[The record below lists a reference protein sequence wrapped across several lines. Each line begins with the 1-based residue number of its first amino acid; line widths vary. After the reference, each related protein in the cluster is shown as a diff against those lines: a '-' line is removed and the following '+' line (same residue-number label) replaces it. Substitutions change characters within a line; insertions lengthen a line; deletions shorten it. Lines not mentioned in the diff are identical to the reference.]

1 MYFGNC
7 KTKKRFI
14 GSLGVKKDNAYLP
27 IEDYGIIGNMKTIAL
42 VSLAGTIDFMCFPY
56 FDSPSIFAGLLDK
69 NEGGSFSVS
78 PQFESFKTKQ
88 LYIPGTAV
96 LLTRFFSDDGIS
108 EITDFMPVK
117 GFAENSICAI
127 VRKIKTVRG
136 KVNYKVECS
145 PRFNYGKTEHTI
157 EKFGKQEL
165 RFTAINDGDA
175 MVRLIADFP
184 LKFGGKDGYADFT
197 LNEGEERWI
206 VLESIKKGETDN
218 LKDIGFYKD
227 NTYQE
232 TVSFWRNWVG
242 QSTYKGR
249 WPDLVS
255 RSAIT
260 LKLLTSAAHGSM
272 VAAPTFSLPEAI
284 GKDRNWDYRFTWI
297 RDAAFTMYAFL
308 RLGFTEE
315 ATMFLR
321 WIHERSG
328 DKQLHLMYAID
339 GSPVREEETLKNLE
353 GYMKS
358 GPVRIGNAAK
368 DQLQVDIYGEL
379 IDTIYLYN
387 KNYAKINYEFWLT
400 VQKHIDC
407 VIDNWKKPD
416 HGIWEFRSGEKHFL
430 HTRLM
435 CWVAMDRA
443 IKIAEDRSFP
453 YPENEWKAIRDEIYI
468 DIYNGFWNKKLGAW
482 VQYKGGDA
490 VDASVLLMPLVHFI
504 TADEPRWIS
513 TLQVI
518 EEQLST
524 DVLIYRYNNKGD
536 LDGLSGEEGTFN
548 MCSFWFIEA
557 LAKNKETD
565 KALEYFEKMTGYA
578 NHLGLF
584 SEQIGK
590 RGEHLGNFPQ
600 AFTHLALI
608 SAALELDKQLDRS

>member
-1 MYFGNC
+1 
-7 KTKKRFI
+7 
-14 GSLGVKKDNAYLP
+14 VKNNNPYLP

-42 VSLAGTIDFMCFPY
+42 VSLVGTIDFMCFPN
-56 FDSPSIFAGLLDK
+56 FDSPSIFAALLDK
-69 NEGGSFSVS
+69 ENGGSFAVI
-78 PQFESFKTKQ
+78 PQLDAFKTKQ

-108 EITDFMPVK
+108 EITDYMPVK

-136 KVNYKVECS
+136 KVKYKISCS
-145 PRFNYGKTEHTI
+145 PRFDYGKADHTI
-157 EKFGKQEL
+157 DQVDQHEL
-165 RFTAINDGDA
+165 QFNAINDGDA
-175 MVRLIADFP
+175 VVRLIADFP
-184 LKFGGKDGYADFT
+184 LKFSGTEGIASFT
-197 LNEGEERWI
+197 LDEGEEKWVI
-206 VLESIKKGETDN
+206 LESVKKDDKAH
-218 LKDIGFYKD
+218 LRDVGFYKD
-227 NTYQE
+227 RTYQE
-232 TVSFWRNWVG
+232 TVSFWRKWVG

-249 WPDLVS
+249 WQDLVS

-260 LKLLTSAAHGSM
+260 LKLLTSATEGSM
-272 VAAPTFSLPEAI
+272 VAAPTFSLPEDL
-284 GKDRNWDYRFTWI
+284 GSDRNWDYRFTWI

-308 RLGFTEE
+308 RLGFEEE
-315 ATMFLR
+315 AARFLK

-328 DKQLHLMYAID
+328 DDRLGLMYAID
-339 GSPVREEETLKNLE
+339 GSAVMEEEILDNLK
-353 GYMKS
+353 GYMDS

-387 KNYAKINYEFWLT
+387 KSGSKINYDFWLT
-400 VQKHIDC
+400 VQKHIEC
-407 VIDNWKKPD
+407 VIENWKKPD

-443 IKIAEDRSFP
+443 IKIAKDRSFP
-453 YPENEWKAIRDEIYI
+453 YPEQQWKEIRDEIYT
-468 DIYNGFWNKKLGAW
+468 DIYEGFWNEKIGAW

-490 VDASVLLMPLVHFI
+490 VDASVLLMPLMHFI
-504 TADEPRWIS
+504 TADEPRWLS
-513 TLQVI
+513 TLRVI
-518 EEQLST
+518 EETLST

-548 MCSFWFIEA
+548 MCSFWFIEV
-557 LAKNKETD
+557 LAKNKEID

-608 SAALELDKQLDRS
+608 SAALELDKQLDRL

>member
-1 MYFGNC
+1 
-7 KTKKRFI
+7 
-14 GSLGVKKDNAYLP
+14 
-27 IEDYGIIGNMKTIAL
+27 MKTIAL
-42 VSLAGTIDFMCFPY
+42 VSLTGSIDFMCFPD
-56 FDSPSIFAGLLDK
+56 FDSPSIFAGMLDK
-69 NEGGSFSVS
+69 NKGGHFSVV
-78 PQFESFKTKQ
+78 PQFKSFKTKQ

-96 LLTRFFSDDGIS
+96 LLTRFFSDDGIA
-108 EITDFMPVK
+108 EVTDYMPVK
-117 GFAENSICAI
+117 GFAGNSICAI

-136 KVNYKVECS
+136 KIDYKIDCA
-145 PRFNYGKTEHTI
+145 PRFDYGQAGHEI
-157 EKFGKQEL
+157 DKFGKQEL
-165 RFTAINDGDA
+165 RFSAINDGDA

-184 LKFGGKDGYADFT
+184 LKFSGQDGYAEFT
-197 LNEGEERWI
+197 LDEGEERWV
-206 VLESIKKGETDN
+206 VLESVKKTDTEN
-218 LKDIGFYKD
+218 LRDIEFYKD
-227 NTYQE
+227 KTYEE
-232 TVSFWRNWVG
+232 TVAFWRSWG
-242 QSTYKGR
+242 AQSTYKGR

-272 VAAPTFSLPEAI
+272 VAAPTFSLPEAL
-284 GKDRNWDYRFTWI
+284 GHDRNWDYRFTWI

-315 ATMFLR
+315 ASGFLK

-328 DKQLHLMYAID
+328 DERLHLMYAID
-339 GSPVREEETLKNLE
+339 GSPVMEEETLNNLE
-353 GYMKS
+353 GYMGS

-379 IDTIYLYN
+379 IDTIYLFN
-387 KNYAKINYEFWLT
+387 KNHSKINYEFWLT

-407 VIDNWKKPD
+407 VIDNWKEPD

-443 IKIAEDRSFP
+443 IKIAQDRSFP
-453 YPENEWKAIRDEIYI
+453 YPEEEWKAVRDEIYK
-468 DIYNGFWNKKLGAW
+468 DIYEDFWNEELGAW

-504 TADEPRWIS
+504 TADEPRWVS
-513 TLQVI
+513 TLKVI
-518 EEQLST
+518 ENTLST
-524 DVLIYRYNNKGD
+524 DVLIYRYDNKGD

-557 LAKNKETD
+557 LAKNKQTD

-608 SAALELDKQLDRS
+608 SAALELDKQLDRL